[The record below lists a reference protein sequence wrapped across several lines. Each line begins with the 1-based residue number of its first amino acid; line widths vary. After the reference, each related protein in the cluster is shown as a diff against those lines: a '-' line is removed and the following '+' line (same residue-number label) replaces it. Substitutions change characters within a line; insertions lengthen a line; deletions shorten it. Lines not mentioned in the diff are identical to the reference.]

1 MPSLMVR
8 VGKRSRLGGGR
19 VNGPHV
25 RQAREDDNKEV
36 YLLLI
41 VVKQVVLV
49 CGVAFIARIEG
60 LLRRIREV
68 F

>member
-1 MPSLMVR
+1 MNASMIGVN
-8 VGKRSRLGGGR
+8 GGR
-19 VNGPHV
+19 RVNVPV
-25 RQAREDDNKEV
+25 LDKREFDNKEV

-49 CGVAFIARIEG
+49 CGIAFIARIEG